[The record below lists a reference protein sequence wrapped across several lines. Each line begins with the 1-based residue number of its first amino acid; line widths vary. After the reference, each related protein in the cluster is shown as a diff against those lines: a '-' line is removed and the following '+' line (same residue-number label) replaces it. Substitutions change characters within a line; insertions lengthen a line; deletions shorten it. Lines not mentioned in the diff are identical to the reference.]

1 MHVLKQYQDLNL
13 ATSKLISR
21 TKIFIRKIFLKM
33 LMQCPCQ
40 LLSKNCLTEDLL

>member
-21 TKIFIRKIFLKM
+21 TKKFHKKDFLKHAYAM
-33 LMQCPCQ
+33 S
-40 LLSKNCLTEDLL
+40 LSAIIKELFD